1 MRITLVIGGLK
12 GGGAERVCVNLA
24 NAWAACDRQVTL
36 LTVSQKTAP
45 PAYPLDLRV
54 HRRDLGWPRLANSA
68 ELNHTSIAPLL
79 RILYRAK
86 CSELIV
92 EIPLLAMLRHA
103 ILATKPSVVVAQID
117 MTNIRVLAAM
127 PETGVPVIACEHTDN
142 SQLSIGKWQSVR
154 SSLYRRAHAVV
165 APHQRSAEWLA
176 GDGAAAVAIPNPLV
190 HPTLEYFERTGNRR
204 RLVTLTRLSSEK
216 RPELFVRAFASIA
229 DDFPGWDFD
238 VYGEG
243 PLRASIA
250 SLIDRLA
257 PGRIQ
262 LRGFTSAPYD
272 ILKKADLFVSTSW
285 VEGFGNSIWESL
297 ACGVPVVA
305 MEAGAAVR
313 SLVRDGIDGL
323 IVNQNNM
330 EGLAAALASLM
341 RDDQKRNSFA
351 ARAPEVLKRF
361 SIEASLRAW
370 DQLLDKVTQGR
381 NQGKITSKVRT
392 S

>member
-1 MRITLVIGGLK
+1 M
-12 GGGAERVCVNLA
+12 
-24 NAWAACDRQVTL
+24 
-36 LTVSQKTAP
+36 
-45 PAYPLDLRV
+45 
-54 HRRDLGWPRLANSA
+54 
-68 ELNHTSIAPLL
+68 
-79 RILYRAK
+79 
-86 CSELIV
+86 
-92 EIPLLAMLRHA
+92 
-103 ILATKPSVVVAQID
+103 
-117 MTNIRVLAAM
+117 
-127 PETGVPVIACEHTDN
+127 
-142 SQLSIGKWQSVR
+142 
-154 SSLYRRAHAVV
+154 
-165 APHQRSAEWLA
+165 
-176 GDGAAAVAIPNPLV
+176 
-190 HPTLEYFERTGNRR
+190 
-204 RLVTLTRLSSEK
+204 
-216 RPELFVRAFASIA
+216 RAFASIA
-229 DDFPGWDFD
+229 DDFPEWDFD

-243 PLRASIA
+243 PLGASIA